1 MNLDN
6 EQGLLEKCYAIM
18 KTFLFIGANSDV
30 ALATLK
36 KIENQGNKVI
46 CVTRNQ
52 SDELPQALLGNAVSN
67 ELPEI
72 EDNIDGL
79 VYFPGSI
86 TLKPFRSLKQT
97 DFQNEL
103 EINVLGAINTI
114 QKYQAKL
121 NQGASIILFSTVA
134 VQVGMPFHS
143 AVSVAKG
150 AVEGLTRA
158 LAAEFAPKIRVNCI
172 APSLTNTKLAQKF
185 LSTPEKEEM
194 AGQKHPLKKVGK
206 KEDLANAVAFLLGDN
221 SNWMTGQVLHID
233 GGMSTLKV

>member
-1 MNLDN
+1 
-6 EQGLLEKCYAIM
+6 M
-18 KTFLFIGANSDV
+18 KTFLFVGANSDV

-46 CVTRNQ
+46 CVTRKY
-52 SDELPQALLGNAVSN
+52 SDELPEALLGNPVSN

-72 EDNIDGL
+72 EDNLDGL

-103 EINVLGAINTI
+103 EINVLGAINAI
-114 QKYQAKL
+114 QKYQAML
-121 NQGASIILFSTVA
+121 NQGASIVLFSTVA

-150 AVEGLTRA
+150 AVEGLTHA

-172 APSLTNTKLAQKF
+172 APSLTQTKLAEKF
-185 LSTPEKEEM
+185 LSTPEKEEA
-194 AGQKHPLKKVGK
+194 AGQRHPLKKVGK
-206 KEDLANAVAFLLGDN
+206 KEDLANAVAFLLDDT